1 MNSQYFETNK
11 EWVSWLEKHHLSEKE
26 LWLIY
31 YKKHSGK
38 PGITYED
45 SVRTALCYGWIDGL
59 VKRIDDECYARKFTP
74 RKAKSLWSES
84 NKKRVTELL
93 KEGKMTPAGLKLI
106 EAAKQNGN
114 WDKVITRPE
123 IDLSMP
129 PEFEQALNK
138 HSKAAAYFNSLNDRH
153 QKEYL
158 MWIKMAKRE
167 ETRDRRIKK
176 SVEMLLEKQK
186 LGLK

>member
-1 MNSQYFETNK
+1 MNTQYLETN
-11 EWVSWLEKHHLSEKE
+11 EDWESWLEKHHQSEKE

-31 YKKHSGK
+31 YKKPARK
-38 PGITYED
+38 TGITYED

-59 VKRIDDECYARKFTP
+59 IKRIDDECYARKFTP
-74 RKAKSLWSES
+74 RKEKSVWSES
-84 NKKRVTELL
+84 NKKRVSELIN
-93 KEGKMTPAGLKLI
+93 EGKMKPAGLKLI

-129 PEFEQALNK
+129 PEFEIALNK
-138 HSKAAAYFNSLNDRH
+138 DAHAAEYFHSLNERH

-167 ETRDRRIKK
+167 ETRARRIEK
-176 SVEMLLEKQK
+176 SVEMLLEKRM